1 MVSLLFYIFLSRFTR
16 SPIHVFKNKMRKDI
30 QVLLISIIKDSL
42 KDLNLHEAYD
52 EFLCLDIPQDIRFGD
67 LSANIALRLSKA
79 TAKSPLEIATALT
92 DNIKK
97 YLERSILKDYIREVK
112 VEGAG
117 FINFYLSNNY
127 FYEQLHD
134 VILRGKDFIR
144 ANVGKGRRVLIE
156 FVSANPTG
164 PLSVAHARQ
173 AVAGDVLANILDCLG
188 FRVKREY
195 YLNDEG
201 NQINILG
208 KSIELRLKE
217 LSGERVEFPEDHY
230 QGEYIYDI
238 ARQIKDQR
246 LKVED
251 FSDYG
256 VKYILKIIKNE
267 LNNFG
272 VRFDYWYSQK
282 ELRKSGKINRVL
294 NFLKRKRFIY
304 EQDSALW
311 FKSSMFGDDKD
322 RVVVK
327 SDGTYTYL
335 APDIAYHQDKFK
347 RGFSWLIN
355 LWGPDHH
362 GYINRLKAAVAA
374 LGKNPDS
381 LSIIIVQLASIF
393 REGNPIQMSTRR
405 GQYITLRE
413 VLDEVGLD
421 ASRFFFLMR
430 RTASHLDFD
439 LDIAKKQTS
448 ENPVYY
454 VQYAHARIC
463 SILHNSPVK
472 LKFKD
477 IDLTVLKEKEEIEL
491 IKKLCQF
498 SYILN
503 ICFTTL
509 DPYMLTVYLQAL
521 AESFH
526 KFYDKHRVLGQDD
539 KLTKARLAL
548 IEGARLAISSGLDL
562 LSVSRPEKM

>member
-1 MVSLLFYIFLSRFTR
+1 MT
-16 SPIHVFKNKMRKDI
+16 KDI
-30 QVLLISIIKDSL
+30 QDLLIPIIKNSL
-42 KDLNLHEAYD
+42 KDLNLHKACD
-52 EFLCLDIPQDIRFGD
+52 ESLCLDFQQDSRYGD
-67 LSANIALRLSKA
+67 LSTNIALRLSKA
-79 TAKSPLEIATALT
+79 TAKSPYEIAAILT

-97 YLERSILKDYIREVK
+97 YLERSTLKDYIREVK

-117 FINFYLSNNY
+117 FINFYLSNSY
-127 FYEQLHD
+127 FYEQLHS
-134 VILRGKDFIR
+134 IISKGRNFIK
-144 ANVGKGRRVLIE
+144 ANLGKGRRVLIE

-173 AVAGDVLANILDCLG
+173 AAAADVLANILDCLG
-188 FRVKREY
+188 FRVRREY

-217 LSGERVEFPEDHY
+217 LSGEKIEFPEDHY

-238 ARQIKDQR
+238 AKKISAKCGSAYGGKEQR
-246 LKVED
+246 LKVKY

-256 VKYILKIIKNE
+256 VKYILNIIKNE
-267 LNNFG
+267 LNDFG

-282 ELRKSGKINRVL
+282 ELRKSGKIKRAL
-294 NFLKRKRFIY
+294 NFLKRRGFIY
-304 EQDSALW
+304 EQEGALW
-311 FKSSMFGDDKD
+311 FKSTLFGDDKD
-322 RVVVK
+322 RVVIK

-355 LWGPDHH
+355 FWGPDHH
-362 GYINRLKAAVAA
+362 GYINRLKAAVRA

-393 REGNPIQMSTRR
+393 REGRPMQMSTRR

-439 LDIAKKQTS
+439 LDIAKKQTP

-463 SILHNSPVK
+463 SILLNASIK
-472 LKFKD
+472 IRFKD
-477 IDLTVLKEKEEIEL
+477 IDLTVLNKKEEVEL

-521 AESFH
+521 AENFH

-548 IEGARLAISSGLDL
+548 IEGVRLAISSGMDL
-562 LSVSRPEKM
+562 LGVSRPEKM